1 MFGNSRQLVLILE
14 LLMNELNTRL
24 GSMDQAEAQSTE
36 RDLCS
41 SGQRTG
47 SCETTA
53 VQNLP
58 VAGSIWLL

>member
-1 MFGNSRQLVLILE
+1 
-14 LLMNELNTRL
+14 
-24 GSMDQAEAQSTE
+24 MDQAEAQSTE

-41 SGQRTG
+41 SGQHTG